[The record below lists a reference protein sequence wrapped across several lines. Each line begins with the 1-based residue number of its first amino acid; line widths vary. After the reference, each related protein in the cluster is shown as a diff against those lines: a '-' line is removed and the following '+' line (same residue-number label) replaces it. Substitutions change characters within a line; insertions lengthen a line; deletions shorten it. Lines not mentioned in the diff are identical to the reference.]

1 MEHSRRPTRCV
12 TVQYTLKLLAAEF
25 GPLMTSEEVARVLKF
40 PTVPALRA
48 ALRRKRLAL
57 SPMDMPGR
65 KQHLFATEEVAHCV
79 DSCQRKAL
87 YPDDA
92 GDESLGKE
100 TAM

>member
-1 MEHSRRPTRCV
+1 MKH
-12 TVQYTLKLLAAEF
+12 TLELLAVQF

-57 SPMDMPGR
+57 APVDMPGR
-65 KQHLFATEEVAHCV
+65 KQHVFATEEVADCV
-79 DSCQRKAL
+79 DSWKRKGAATGENE
-87 YPDDA
+87 A
-92 GDESLGKE
+92 GESGEE